1 MCPVSWLL
9 TIRFKPSYDIL
20 VPFVLVSP
28 VVWFVI
34 YISVIVAVSSLIC
47 ILDYGVSV
55 PIPKLEEELSQCK
68 SVGVYIGSV
77 PFPTSNLLVGI
88 VANPVPPY

>member
-9 TIRFKPSYDIL
+9 TIRFKLSYDIL

-34 YISVIVAVSSLIC
+34 YISVIVVALSLIC
-47 ILDYGVSV
+47 ILDYGASV

-68 SVGVYIGSV
+68 SVGDYIGFV
-77 PFPTSNLLVGI
+77 PFPTSNLLIGI
-88 VANPVPPY
+88 DDNPVPPD